1 MECSFCGHNIK
12 QGTGLV
18 YVKVDGTVLSFCS
31 RKCMSYYMMKRDPRK
46 FKWTINKKEINR

>member
-1 MECSFCGHNIK
+1 MKGPQKPKEQASEQK
-12 QGTGLV
+12 EAYPAEV
-18 YVKVDGTVLSFCS
+18 S